1 MNLLKMPIACL
12 LILLYTFYLYLKN
25 KRIPTR
31 ASLILNCLMGF
42 SIFHLISEIIT
53 EYTVNHRDSVSELFN
68 YIWHIFFLISLF
80 IVCFSI
86 YSFVLTYIE
95 HEIRHPKTREKI
107 CAAIFSFAIILALI
121 FLPIEYIDTP
131 HGSYSLGPKAYAL
144 YIGVIYILFM
154 LTWNII
160 RYWKKIEKKKREVL
174 TFSILIFLLFA
185 GIQICYPYI
194 LTTGLA
200 VTLIVLGILYTTEDT
215 KQYIDQSTNFFNKN
229 GFETIL
235 EEWTFYQKN
244 IHIPLYVCTG
254 SRHQIHCC
262 FSSLSLYMNKQ
273 YHYSTFFIADNMLAF
288 LPLSPDKYMST
299 NLTIETLREVLSYE
313 HPETEDYISF
323 TFSKNSSVQEI
334 LQTIYSFKDTHEE
347 KFLLYDSMTGIY
359 NRNAYE
365 CDIHKLSETPESL
378 WYILLDLN
386 HLKETNDTYGH
397 FAGDEL
403 IQTTAALLKETFSS
417 PHKIYRIGGDEFV
430 VFSMDIEITPA
441 LQKLENNKNQI
452 NRSRKLPLSYALGY
466 AYYDPLHT
474 EWSSIIHKADYYM
487 YQDKLSGRTQ

>member
-1 MNLLKMPIACL
+1 MTLLKMPIACL
-12 LILLYTFYLYLKN
+12 LILVYTFYLYLKN

-31 ASLILNCLMGF
+31 ASFILNYLMGF
-42 SIFHLISEIIT
+42 SIFHLISEIVT
-53 EYTVNHRDSVSELFN
+53 EYTVNHRDSVPDLFN

-95 HEIRHPKTREKI
+95 HEIHHSKIIEKI
-107 CAAIFSFAIILALI
+107 CAGIFCFTITLALI
-121 FLPIEYIDTP
+121 FLPIVYMDTP

-154 LTWNII
+154 LSWNILY
-160 RYWKKIEKKKREVL
+160 YWKKIDKKKREVL
-174 TFSILIFLLFA
+174 SLSIFIFLLFA

-215 KQYIDQSTNFFNKN
+215 KQYLDQSTGFFNKN
-229 GFETIL
+229 GFEILL
-235 EEWTFYQKN
+235 EEWTFYQKTFP
-244 IHIPLYVCTG
+244 ISIYVCTG
-254 SRHQIHCC
+254 SRSQIDHC
-262 FSSLSLYMNKQ
+262 FASLSSYMNKQ
-273 YHYSTFFIADNMLAF
+273 YRYSTFLLADNMLAF
-288 LPLSPDKYMST
+288 LPLSPDKYPTSD
-299 NLTIETLREVLSYE
+299 LSIETLKERVSYE

-323 TFSKNSSVQEI
+323 SFSKNSSVKEI

-347 KFLLYDSMTGIY
+347 KILFYDSMTGIY

-365 CDIHKLSETPESL
+365 RDIHKLSETPEAL
-378 WYILLDLN
+378 WYILIDLN

-403 IQTTAALLKETFSS
+403 IQTTAVLLKETFST
-417 PHKIYRIGGDEFV
+417 PHKIYRIGGDEFAI
-430 VFSMDIEITPA
+430 FFTEPEITPV
-441 LQKLENNKNQI
+441 LQKLEHNKNSI
-452 NRSRKLPLSYALGY
+452 NASRRIPLSYALGY

-487 YQDKLSGRTQ
+487 YQDKLMEHTK